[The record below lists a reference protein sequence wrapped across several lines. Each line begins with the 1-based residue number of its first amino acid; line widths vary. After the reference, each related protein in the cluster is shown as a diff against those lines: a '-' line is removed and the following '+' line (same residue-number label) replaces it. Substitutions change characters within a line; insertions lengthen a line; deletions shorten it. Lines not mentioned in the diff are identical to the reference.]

1 MSSPTLSRRALL
13 RGAGAAVA
21 LPLLEAMTRGDA
33 FAQAA
38 PTRVVAFYFVHGAWP
53 EAWTPAREGPAW
65 PMTPCL
71 EPLAGLR
78 DDVTVVSGLDNDV
91 ALELQTA
98 GGPHSLALGSLVTGV
113 PVRAPGTV
121 GGPSWDRVAARSLGA
136 DSRFRSLA
144 LVAEGAPRVSEGT
157 SSSLLGNFSW
167 DGPHRPVP
175 PTRDPRALF
184 DRFFGGDGGAAAQR
198 RRSVLDH
205 TRESLLRLQRGL
217 GAADRRRVDE
227 HLTSLRELER
237 ELFTPAPACAQP
249 PAPAPGALP
258 PPERARQLIAL
269 LALALRC
276 DLTRVA
282 SFALGNGI
290 SEHVLSEAGS
300 TERHHDQSHRP
311 DEALFVRITRYQIGH
326 LAALLR
332 ALADAR
338 EGEGR
343 LLDRCVVLATSE
355 VSEGWS
361 HSPRDMPALLAGRG
375 GGLRPGAHLRFQGDA
390 FARLQLTALHAAG
403 VRVDRFGVR
412 GASALPGLL

>member
-1 MSSPTLSRRALL
+1 MRAPLLSRRALL

-38 PTRVVAFYFVHGAWP
+38 PTRVVAFYFAHGVWP
-53 EAWTPAREGPAW
+53 GAWTPAREGRGWAP
-65 PMTPCL
+65 TPCL
-71 EPLAGLR
+71 EPLAALR

-113 PVRAPGTV
+113 AVRAPGTA

-144 LVAEGAPRVSEGT
+144 LVAEDAPRVSEGT
-157 SSSLLGNFSW
+157 SSALIGSFSW
-167 DGPHRPVP
+167 DGPDRPVP

-184 DRFFGGDGGAAAQR
+184 DRFFGGEGGVAAR
-198 RRSVLDH
+198 GRRSVLDH
-205 TRESLLRLQRGL
+205 TRESLLRLERGL

-237 ELFTPAPACAQP
+237 ELFTPASAC
-249 PAPAPGALP
+249 PAPAAPAAVALSP
-258 PPERARQLIAL
+258 SERARQLLGL

-290 SEHVLSEAGS
+290 SEHVLTEAGA
-300 TERHHDQSHRP
+300 TAPHHELSHRP
-311 DEALFVRITRYQIGH
+311 DEDLFVRITRYQIGH
-326 LAALLR
+326 LATLVR

-338 EGEGR
+338 EGDGR

-361 HSPRDMPALLAGRG
+361 HSPREMPALLAGRG
-375 GGLRPGAHLRFQGDA
+375 GGLRAGAHLRFQGEP
-390 FARLQLTALHAAG
+390 FARLQLTALRAAG
-403 VRVDRFGVR
+403 AGVDRFGAR
-412 GASALPGLL
+412 GDEALPGLL